1 MSMSMN
7 TTAIVL
13 AGGLGTRLRTVV
25 TDVPKPMALVNGKPF
40 LYYVLTQLHQ
50 AGITHV
56 VLSVGYKWETIRN
69 YFGQEFN
76 RIKIEYCVEEAPLG
90 TGGAI
95 KAAMQLCTTANIV
108 VLNGDSIF
116 NFNLQQFINKPLTT
130 PVAMAIRVVNDAARY
145 GTVSVDAK
153 GSITHFVEKT
163 GLIQQGTIN
172 TGIYLINKQQF
183 LDNCPS
189 ENKFSIEQD
198 YFQHIVQHQHI
209 QGYMAQ
215 GYFIDIGIPEDYA
228 RAQHELHTSF
238 NL

>member
-1 MSMSMN
+1 MN

-25 TDVPKPMALVNGKPF
+25 ANLPKPMASVNDKPF
-40 LYYVLTQLHQ
+40 LYYVLTQLQQ

-56 VLSVGYKWETIRN
+56 VLSVGYKWESIRD
-69 YFGQEFN
+69 YFGKKFN
-76 RIKIEYCVEEAPLG
+76 DIKIDYCVEEEPLG

-95 KAAMQLCTTANIV
+95 KAAMQLCNTANVV

-116 NFNLQQFINKPLTT
+116 NFDLQQFINQQLTT
-130 PVAMAIRVVNDAARY
+130 PVLMAIRVVDNAARY

-153 GSITHFVEKT
+153 GSVTNFVEKT

-172 TGIYLINKQQF
+172 TGIYLINKQLF
-183 LDNCPS
+183 LDNCPT

-198 YFQHIVQHQHI
+198 YFQHIVQHQQI

-228 RAQHELHTSF
+228 RAQHELHTLL